1 MISLTQN
8 STFIIGP
15 VAKVLGVIMNLLF
28 EALSS
33 IGIANIGIA
42 IILFTV
48 VIKLLMMPLTIKQQK
63 FTKLTNVMNPELQ
76 AIQKKY
82 KNKKD
87 QDSMMKA
94 NEEQKAVYAKYGTSP
109 TGGCLQLIIQMPILF
124 ALWRVIQNIPAYV
137 PSLKALF
144 TNILSGTDGA
154 SGLMSNAD
162 FAAKMTENFG
172 DKIDYTSVNSIID
185 LMNTFTTDSWN
196 KLMAA
201 FPGSTDLIQANMD
214 KINHMN
220 NFLGINMSQAPGL
233 VFGLPILIP
242 ILAAVTQYLSVKMMQ
257 NPNANNED
265 NPAAASMKMMNVV
278 MPVMSGI
285 MAISLPSGL
294 GIYWICTAVI
304 QIIMQ
309 WAVNRHFDR
318 IGVEQMI
325 KENVEKQNKKR
336 AKKGLPP
343 QKIANNATKFA
354 KAIDNENKK
363 DKVAEL
369 RQKKED
375 NDKKM
380 KDILEST
387 NYYKSAKPGSLA
399 EKAGM
404 VQKFEDKNTKKSKK

>member
-1 MISLTQN
+1 
-8 STFIIGP
+8 
-15 VAKVLGVIMNLLF
+15 
-28 EALSS
+28 
-33 IGIANIGIA
+33 
-42 IILFTV
+42 
-48 VIKLLMMPLTIKQQK
+48 
-63 FTKLTNVMNPELQ
+63 
-76 AIQKKY
+76 
-82 KNKKD
+82 
-87 QDSMMKA
+87 MKA

-336 AKKGLPP
+336 A
-343 QKIANNATKFA
+343 
-354 KAIDNENKK
+354 
-363 DKVAEL
+363 
-369 RQKKED
+369 
-375 NDKKM
+375 
-380 KDILEST
+380 
-387 NYYKSAKPGSLA
+387 
-399 EKAGM
+399 
-404 VQKFEDKNTKKSKK
+404 

>member
-15 VAKVLGVIMNLLF
+15 VAKVLGMIMNALF
-28 EALSS
+28 VSLSS

-87 QDSMMKA
+87 QDTMMKA

-109 TGGCLQLIIQMPILF
+109 TGGCIQMVIQMPILF

-154 SGLMSNAD
+154 TGIMSNAN
-162 FAAKMTENFG
+162 FAETMTENFG
-172 DKIDYTSVNSIID
+172 DKVDYTNVNSVID
-185 LMNTFTTDSWN
+185 FMNTFTTDSWN
-196 KLMAA
+196 KLMEL
-201 FPGSTDLIQANMD
+201 FPNSQGLIQNNMD
-214 KINHMN
+214 QINHMN
-220 NFLGINMSQAPGL
+220 NFLGINMSQNPGL
-233 VFGLPILIP
+233 VLGLPILIP
-242 ILAAVTQYLSVKMMQ
+242 ILAALTQWLSVKMMQ
-257 NPNANNED
+257 NPQSSNDD
-265 NPAAASMKMMNVV
+265 NPAAASMKMMTMV

-294 GIYWICTAVI
+294 GIYWICTAVV
-304 QIIMQ
+304 QIVMQ
-309 WAVNRHFDR
+309 LAVNRYFDK
-318 IGVEQMI
+318 IGVEQI
-325 KENVEKQNKKR
+325 VKANVEKQNKKR

-343 QKIANNATKFA
+343 QKITNNAKTYA
-354 KAIDNENKK
+354 KTIENK
-363 DKVAEL
+363 DKVQKLQE
-369 RQKKED
+369 KKET
-375 NDKKM
+375 NDKKV
-380 KDILEST
+380 KEILDST
-387 NYYKSAKPGSLA
+387 SYYKSPKAGSLA

-404 VQKFEDKNTKKSKK
+404 VKKYETKSEKKSKK